1 MNNKNSIMNR
11 RILKSNLNFTFKKCL
26 TGQNNIDFNR
36 VHTLDSMFSVDYSN
50 TFEDKTL
57 ILTIDKWVMWSKKL
71 ITHGVSKEEIK
82 KITVILFTIFPF
94 VIFPL

>member
-26 TGQNNIDFNR
+26 TRQNNIYFNR
-36 VHTLDSMFSVDYSN
+36 VHILDSMFSVDFSN

-57 ILTIDKWVMWSKKL
+57 ILTL
-71 ITHGVSKEEIK
+71 ISEQCEVKN
-82 KITVILFTIFPF
+82 
-94 VIFPL
+94 